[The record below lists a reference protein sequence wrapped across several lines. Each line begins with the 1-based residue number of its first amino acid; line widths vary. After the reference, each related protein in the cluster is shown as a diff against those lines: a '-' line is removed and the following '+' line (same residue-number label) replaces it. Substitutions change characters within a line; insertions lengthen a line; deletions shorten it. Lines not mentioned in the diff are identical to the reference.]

1 MEPLSIS
8 MAVIGLLKTA
18 HEVSSTIGK
27 IVSSTKN
34 GCKEIRD
41 VKSTVD
47 TLRSVLF
54 QLQLL
59 LLNHAKIDDRRG
71 SMILVEEVV
80 VTLSACVM
88 TFSDLDSCVEGL
100 ASDERLGIHDII
112 RWISRADEL
121 KGYMR
126 SLESHKISLA
136 LMVNIL
142 TWYFAPHLFSSGADA
157 KPSVVVNRPITLRK
171 TPLN

>member
-1 MEPLSIS
+1 

-18 HEVSSTIGK
+18 HEVSTTIGK
-27 IVSSTKN
+27 IVSSKKN

-41 VKSTVD
+41 IKSTVD
-47 TLRSVLF
+47 TLRSVLL

-59 LLNHAKIDDRRG
+59 LLNHAKIDDRRA

-88 TFSDLDSCVEGL
+88 TFSHLDSCVGGL
-100 ASDERLGIHDII
+100 ASDERLGILNSV
-112 RWISRADEL
+112 RWASKAEEL
-121 KGYMR
+121 KGYMQ

-142 TWYFAPHLFSSGADA
+142 TWYFSPY
-157 KPSVVVNRPITLRK
+157 
-171 TPLN
+171 

>member
-8 MAVIGLLKTA
+8 IAVIGLLKTA

-27 IVSSTKN
+27 IVSSKN

-47 TLRSVLF
+47 MLRSVLL

-59 LLNHAKIDDRRG
+59 LLNHAKIDDRRA
-71 SMILVEEVV
+71 SMILVKEVV
-80 VTLSACVM
+80 LTLSACVM

-100 ASDERLGIHDII
+100 PSDERLGILNSV
-112 RWISRADEL
+112 RWASKAEEL
-121 KGYMR
+121 KRYMQ

-142 TWYFAPHLFSSGADA
+142 SGVFRLINFRAGQML
-157 KPSVVVNRPITLRK
+157 I
-171 TPLN
+171 

>member
-8 MAVIGLLKTA
+8 VAVIGLLKTA
-18 HEVSSTIGK
+18 REVSSTIGK
-27 IVSSTKN
+27 LVSSKKN

-47 TLRSVLF
+47 TLRSVLL

-59 LLNHAKIDDRRG
+59 LLDHARIDERRA

-80 VTLSACVM
+80 VTLSASVM

-100 ASDERLGIHDII
+100 VSDERLGILNSI
-112 RWISRADEL
+112 RWASKAEEL

-142 TWYFAPHLFSSGADA
+142 TWYF
-157 KPSVVVNRPITLRK
+157 
-171 TPLN
+171 TPY